1 MVMEEKSK
9 GKEILEW
16 VYCVVI
22 AIVIVLLVK
31 TYIGVPTVVK
41 QTSMFPT
48 LKQNE
53 RLWLNKWDANWN
65 EMPQR
70 GEIITFE
77 APTDRFVQASHADL
91 ENPVAIYQ
99 YNPGNIVSKFVYNV
113 LEIGKTSYIKRVI
126 ALPGE
131 HVEIKDGAVFVNGE
145 KLVEDYLEGYV
156 VTTNLE
162 GSFVDI
168 IVPENTV
175 YVLGDNRAEST
186 DSRRFGCV
194 PVEKIESKAV
204 FRFWP
209 LNKFGGI

>member
-99 YNPGNIVSKFVYNV
+99 YNPGILFLSLCIMCLK
-113 LEIGKTSYIKRVI
+113 LGKQVI
-126 ALPGE
+126 
-131 HVEIKDGAVFVNGE
+131 
-145 KLVEDYLEGYV
+145 
-156 VTTNLE
+156 
-162 GSFVDI
+162 
-168 IVPENTV
+168 
-175 YVLGDNRAEST
+175 
-186 DSRRFGCV
+186 
-194 PVEKIESKAV
+194 
-204 FRFWP
+204 
-209 LNKFGGI
+209 